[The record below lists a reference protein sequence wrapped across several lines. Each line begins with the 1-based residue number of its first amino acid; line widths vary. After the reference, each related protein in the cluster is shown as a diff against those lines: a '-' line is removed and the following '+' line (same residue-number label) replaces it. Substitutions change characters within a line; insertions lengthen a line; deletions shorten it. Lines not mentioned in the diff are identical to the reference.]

1 MCESE
6 SDHLKC
12 SAVDSLLGQRGA
24 SCSHPKLQ
32 GKNGILFLHSFSALR
47 ATLIITIRG
56 FTRDLLLN
64 RNSPG
69 IDIEASSAAASSLGK
84 SGRVSY

>member
-32 GKNGILFLHSFSALR
+32 GKNVVPTLVFSPESD

>member
-1 MCESE
+1 MERESQ
-6 SDHLKC
+6 S
-12 SAVDSLLGQRGA
+12 SAVDSLLGQRGRILLP
-24 SCSHPKLQ
+24 SQ

>member
-1 MCESE
+1 MERESQ
-6 SDHLKC
+6 S
-12 SAVDSLLGQRGA
+12 SAVDSLLGQRGRILLPSQA
-24 SCSHPKLQ
+24 AEQ